1 MDDMEVQERFDA
13 FCIKY
18 DIPEKHHGSLRM
30 LAGMAAVL
38 GFEIEMQLHLREKE
52 EKSDAN

>member
-1 MDDMEVQERFDA
+1 MDDTEVQERFDA

-52 EKSDAN
+52 EKSDD